1 MWWGSAE
8 IVRHAT
14 VEEEALAL
22 DRGGA
27 GGPGGRRRVHGVRPE
42 RLPRGTGCRC
52 RGGQERDDAD
62 AGDAGGHPGVHG
74 ELARLPRCRRGRD
87 PEGHF
92 CTVRIKVRNIGG
104 TTRTPGISFAQAFD
118 AQSVAYLAD
127 AVAEVRADAAGAS
140 LLDELKPGAQVT
152 APLIYDL
159 PATATITSLLL
170 RESPSAPGIKI
181 ALS

>member
-1 MWWGSAE
+1 MRTPVTQEGTLEYTVNSLDCRAA
-8 IVRHAT
+8 VAGAT
-14 VEEEALAL
+14 
-22 DRGGA
+22 
-27 GGPGGRRRVHGVRPE
+27 PK
-42 RLPRGTGCRC
+42 
-52 RGGQERDDAD
+52 
-62 AGDAGGHPGVHG
+62 
-74 ELARLPRCRRGRD
+74 
-87 PEGHF
+87 GHF